1 MCYRLCHYQ
10 GILDMQQMLD
20 KLLDTGSNP
29 KKGSLSSAG
38 SNASSQQQYIEVSH
52 VSRYDIYFMF

>member
-1 MCYRLCHYQ
+1 
-10 GILDMQQMLD
+10 MQQMLD